1 MKLENKVAVITGA
14 GSGIGRT
21 TALIFAS
28 EGARL
33 VIADLD
39 SKGGEETAQ
48 LIRDNGGEAV
58 FVRTDVSK
66 PEDAAAM
73 AAAAVEAFGRLDI
86 LHNNA
91 GVTGGRELVGDT
103 DDDYW
108 NKVIAINLNGVFQ
121 CSKYAVREMLKNGS
135 GAIVNTTSIM
145 GLVGL
150 PGNAAYAAS
159 KGAVIQFT
167 RSMALEYATNGIRV
181 NAIAAGWIATPFND
195 ILDDKLIRWST
206 RETPMNRWGQPE
218 DIAKAALYLV
228 SDDSSFVTGHTL
240 VVDGGWTIK

>member
-1 MKLENKVAVITGA
+1 MKLENKVAIVTGS

-21 TALIFAS
+21 TARLFAS

-33 VIADLD
+33 VIGDLD
-39 SKGGEETAQ
+39 EAAGEATAR
-48 LIRDNGGEAV
+48 LIRDDGGQAV
-58 FVRTDVSK
+58 FIKTDVAQ

-73 AAAAVEAFGRLDI
+73 VKTAISEFGGLDI

-91 GVTGGRELVGDT
+91 GITGGRNFVGDT

-108 NKVIAINLNGVFQ
+108 NRVIAVNLNGVYQ
-121 CSKYAVREMLKNGS
+121 CSKYAVREMLERGS

-167 RSMALEYATNGIRV
+167 RTMALEYAPKGIRV
-181 NAIAAGWIATPFND
+181 NAVAAGWIDTPFND
-195 ILDDKLIRWST
+195 ILDEKLVNWST
-206 RETPMNRWGQPE
+206 RETPMGRWGKPE
-218 DIAKAALYLV
+218 DIAKAALYLA